1 VVIKAPNSQQMVSL
15 SIPAVDKTVKI
26 RKIINIRE
34 DELTSDDNSA
44 SLSDNEST
52 EQSASSSDNELI
64 EQSASSSDNELTE
77 QSAVDKGRPI
87 KIKRLLNMN
96 ASKKCENYFL

>member
-1 VVIKAPNSQQMVSL
+1 MASL

-26 RKIINIRE
+26 RKTISIRNRRE
-34 DELTSDDNSA
+34 DELTSDDDSA
-44 SLSDNEST
+44 SSSDNEST
-52 EQSASSSDNELI
+52 EQSANSSDNE
-64 EQSASSSDNELTE
+64 STE